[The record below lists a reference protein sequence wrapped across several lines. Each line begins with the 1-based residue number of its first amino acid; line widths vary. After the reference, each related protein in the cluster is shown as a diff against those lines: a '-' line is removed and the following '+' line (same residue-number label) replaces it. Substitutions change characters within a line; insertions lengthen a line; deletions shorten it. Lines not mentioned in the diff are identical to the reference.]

1 MMQTNDSTLRSKLT
15 VLVSLGIMGL
25 LLIGGFTYYA
35 FAEIKKVYRQLQLP
49 DKKIHMLSQL
59 LNHVNESDV
68 KFRLYSITSN
78 EEYFE
83 DFKLSNDSVYYWIDE
98 YKKSIVGDSLKMM
111 QMDSINSWW
120 DSKVRD
126 NHELL
131 TILNKKPDIIQI
143 SEIIDATRDTTFST
157 SNIKEK
163 KTIRDSFIVIKR
175 IPVDY
180 QEKRGFLRKI
190 FSKKE
195 DEDIL
200 EDSLSA
206 DSINVEMYSYSVN
219 IHDTLFTDTIVRLL
233 PVNPI
238 QKSKV
243 KNVIRR
249 TLEYD
254 TIYNSK
260 RLAIIEK
267 DFRIRSKIEKQIANI
282 KTKEEVD
289 SSIERGYLSSIIE
302 DTINRI
308 IWIDAVIA
316 ILCMLLYAVLL
327 WDIRKIK
334 IFEIQLVS
342 LKEKFEQL
350 ANNRSRFLSIMSH
363 EIRTPLHSIIGF
375 SKILKSSTTS
385 VSKKNQYIDIVY
397 NASQHLLETVNL
409 LLDRGKIES
418 GKIEIELSDCDIRL
432 LAEEVTDTLRVQAEE
447 KRIGLV
453 LKNNLPKDYTIVTDG
468 FRLKQVLYNLVGN
481 AIKFTSEGEVV
492 LLLDLIST
500 SDTNAQILFSIQDTG
515 VGIPQEKMD
524 VIFEEF
530 SQQDVSTGR
539 LFGGTGL
546 GLAVSKKLVEL
557 LGGSLYVKSAIGKG
571 SEFYF
576 YLNPLLSKPSNQVKE
591 SVWKDV
597 DSLKNISLKLLLIED
612 DDTNILY
619 IHQLLKDN
627 NITIVTATTTQ
638 EVVKELGTFDFD
650 IVLSDLY
657 LKDQNTSKLFDFTS
671 LQVPVIFMSADYEA
685 LQVLS
690 DRHDILKKPFLPE
703 SLYQSLQVAL
713 RGHVLEAPSKQDSLD
728 TNKIFEADT
737 QNKVQMIQSIM
748 DSGSIEELLML
759 LHQLKSTLGYTGDW
773 KSVGEVQRIESDF
786 AIYQD
791 EVKAKA
797 SIVELCKRLSR

>member
-1 MMQTNDSTLRSKLT
+1 MQSNDSTLRSKLT
-15 VLVSLGIMGL
+15 ILVSLGIMGL

-68 KFRLYSITSN
+68 KFRLYSITN
-78 EEYFE
+78 NREYYE
-83 DFKLSNDSVYYWIDE
+83 DFKLSNDSVYYWIAE
-98 YKKSIVGDSLKMM
+98 YRKSIVGDSLKEK
-111 QMDSINSWW
+111 QMDSINYWW

-143 SEIIDATRDTTFST
+143 SEIIDAAKDTTFST

-163 KTIRDSFIVIKR
+163 QTIKDSFIIIKR
-175 IPVDY
+175 IPVDI
-180 QEKRGFLRKI
+180 QEKRGFLKKI

-195 DEDIL
+195 DEIED
-200 EDSLSA
+200 DSLNA
-206 DSINVEMYSYSVN
+206 DSLNVEMYSYSIN
-219 IHDTLFTDTIVRLL
+219 LHDTLYTDTIVRIL
-233 PVNPI
+233 PINPI
-238 QKSKV
+238 QKKKV

-254 TIYNSK
+254 TIYNTK

-267 DFRIRSKIEKQIANI
+267 DFRIRSKIEKQIATV
-282 KTKEEVD
+282 KAKEEVD
-289 SSIERGYLSSIIE
+289 SAVERTYLSSIIE

-308 IWIDAVIA
+308 IWIDAIIA
-316 ILCMLLYAVLL
+316 ILCMVLYAVLL

-375 SKILKSSTTS
+375 SKILKSSTAS
-385 VSKKNQYIDIVY
+385 VSKKNQYVDIVY

-418 GKIEIELSDCDIRL
+418 GKIDIELSDCDLRL
-432 LAEEVTDTLRVQAEE
+432 LAEGVIDTLRIQAED
-447 KRIGLV
+447 KGIGLV
-453 LKNNLPKDYTIVTDG
+453 LKNNLPEDYTILTDG
-468 FRLKQVLYNLVGN
+468 FRLKQVLYNLIGN
-481 AIKFTSEGEVV
+481 AIKFTKDGEVV
-492 LLLDLIST
+492 FLLDLISH
-500 SDTNAQILFSIQDTG
+500 SDTNIQILFSIKDTG
-515 VGIPQEKMD
+515 VGIPQEKLD
-524 VIFEEF
+524 VIFDEF

-546 GLAVSKKLVEL
+546 GLTVSKTLIEL
-557 LGGSLYVKSAIGKG
+557 LGGSLYVKSAPAKG

-576 YLNPLLSKPSNQVKE
+576 YLNPVISKSNLLKPSEELSEKLIVK
-591 SVWKDV
+591 SS
-597 DSLKNISLKLLLIED
+597 SLKMLLIED

-627 NITIVTATTTQ
+627 NISIVTATNIQ
-638 EVVKELGTFDFD
+638 EVVEELKRFDFD

-657 LKDQNTSKLFDFTS
+657 LRDQNTSNLFDFNS

-685 LQVLS
+685 LQILS
-690 DRHDILKKPFLPE
+690 EKYSILKKPFLPE
-703 SLYQSLQVAL
+703 TLYQRIQASLVNY
-713 RGHVLEAPSKQDSLD
+713 GLE
-728 TNKIFEADT
+728 NKISEESSASNKLFENDA
-737 QNKVQMIQSIM
+737 QLKVQSLLGLSQA
-748 DSGSIEELLML
+748 GSIEEIMMV
-759 LHQLKSTLGYTGDW
+759 LHQLKATLGYTGDW
-773 KSVGEVQRIESDF
+773 KAVGEIQRIESDF

-791 EVKAKA
+791 EEKAKA
-797 SIVELCKRLSR
+797 AISILCKKIAQH